1 MAIRNI
7 VKEGDPILNKVCRP
21 VTTFDDRLATLLD
34 DMHETMIAADGVG
47 LAGPQV
53 GMLRRLFVVWDTT
66 DAPEEIPEDYE
77 YKFIDF
83 VNPEILAVSEE
94 EETAYEGCLSFPG
107 HNGAVTRPAAVKVR
121 AQDRH
126 GEWFELEAENLL
138 GRCIQHEND
147 HLDGITIMQSSEYF
161 YEDTEEGKKSCP
173 RSERKQVMRILFMGT
188 PDIAAECLKALYA
201 AGHDICAVYTRRDKP
216 VGRKQVLTAP
226 PVKEVALAHGTPVF
240 QPRTLRDG
248 SEDENIRA
256 LAPEL
261 IVVVAYGC
269 ILPKSV
275 LEAPKYGCINLHV
288 SLLPKYRGSAPVQ
301 WAVLNGD
308 AETGVSIMQMDEGLD
323 TGDVLCCEKI
333 AIDPEETSGQL
344 FDRVTAVG
352 ARVLCEV
359 VPAIAAG
366 TLKPQ
371 PQDHENACLAPM
383 LNKEMAEFRLTES
396 AAHIHNWVRGMNP
409 WPGAWFVTSGGKK
422 LKVMECRAVEAHGEA
437 PGTVLATKP
446 LTVSCGEGAVQ
457 LLNVVPEGKKPMDGT
472 AFAAGQR
479 LKTGDIL

>member
-1 MAIRNI
+1 MKI
-7 VKEGDPILNKVCRP
+7 V
-21 VTTFDDRLATLLD
+21 
-34 DMHETMIAADGVG
+34 
-47 LAGPQV
+47 
-53 GMLRRLFVVWDTT
+53 
-66 DAPEEIPEDYE
+66 
-77 YKFIDF
+77 
-83 VNPEILAVSEE
+83 
-94 EETAYEGCLSFPG
+94 
-107 HNGAVTRPAAVKVR
+107 
-121 AQDRH
+121 
-126 GEWFELEAENLL
+126 
-138 GRCIQHEND
+138 
-147 HLDGITIMQSSEYF
+147 
-161 YEDTEEGKKSCP
+161 
-173 RSERKQVMRILFMGT
+173 FMGT
-188 PDIAAECLKALYA
+188 PEFAVPSLEALVA
-201 AGHDICAVYTRRDKP
+201 AGHQVVGVFSQPDKP
-216 VGRKQVLTAP
+216 KNRGMKLQPT
-226 PVKEVALAHGTPVF
+226 PVKLCAMVHDLPVY
-240 QPRTLRDG
+240 QPTKLRDG
-248 SEDENIRA
+248 TALETIRS
-256 LAPEL
+256 LAPDL
-261 IVVVAYGC
+261 IVVAAYGR
-269 ILPKSV
+269 ILPQEI
-275 LEAPKYGCINLHV
+275 LDYPKYGCINVHS

-446 LTVSCGEGAVQ
+446 LTVACGEGAVQ